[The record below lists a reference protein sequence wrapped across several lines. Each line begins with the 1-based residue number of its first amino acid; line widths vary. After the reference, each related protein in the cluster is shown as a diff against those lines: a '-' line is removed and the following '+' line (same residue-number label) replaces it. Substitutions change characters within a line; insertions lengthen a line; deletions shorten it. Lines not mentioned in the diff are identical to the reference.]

1 MVDGGVSIAVRS
13 VYPGKQARILSY
25 EVLQEAKKTAGKGVC
40 RAQSF
45 AAMNSNWIFDN
56 KANDLHPSEFQWRWH
71 HVQNH

>member
-25 EVLQEAKKTAGKGVC
+25 EVLQEAKNAVKVVR

-45 AAMNSNWIFDN
+45 VG
-56 KANDLHPSEFQWRWH
+56 HE
-71 HVQNH
+71 